1 LTIEELRVVI
11 SAKTE
16 KLQEGINK
24 ATSRLNSFRES
35 TDETSN
41 TVNQNVQ
48 RMREQYDS
56 LVRKL
61 DIVNAQAETQQRK
74 LNALRERYSSVSA
87 LNTDSPAALRL
98 QEQIVNTEARLERLI
113 NMSDRTANSIH
124 QLEDGMTNTSNA
136 TQNANSGISSL
147 RDTISN
153 ASNRVRQAT
162 NNTRRLGREINTTGE
177 RAKQSTGKVAGFAK
191 MIDSSFRRILKR
203 IFIYN
208 LIYKAIRGLIS
219 YMGGALKTNN
229 QFADS
234 MQTIKTNL
242 RVAFQPIYDFIL
254 PAINALMN
262 ALATISTYIASFTS
276 ALFGK
281 TYKQSY
287 DAAKGIETAKKEM
300 DGYGKSAKKAKGQL
314 AGFDEVNQLDLSKD
328 DEGSGG
334 TNEFEMSMPDIS
346 SVDMSGIEEL
356 KQSLS
361 EIFQPFKDAWD
372 NEGART
378 IESAKNAFNSVKALI
393 SEIGKSFKEVWIGG
407 SGQQILETL
416 QRILQSIFDL
426 VGKIAENFRVAWL
439 ENETG
444 TKIIQGIADIF
455 NIILGVIESIGESLN
470 KVWGEIGQDVA
481 NTFMS
486 IIEATIGVLNTLAKG
501 LKTVWDNGGQHL
513 FESLIRLAAK
523 VFELAGYIYTE
534 FVAPFVNWFM
544 ELISPAISE
553 VMDFVADLLDKF
565 TELIDWLLGDGKPV
579 LDTIVT
585 ILGSMAIAFG
595 VVKVAL
601 LAYKIVMGIA
611 TTVSS
616 AFGAVMA
623 FITSPIG
630 LVVLAIGAVIA
641 IGVLLYKNWDEISE
655 WLKKL
660 WEGIKTKAEE
670 IWNGI
675 STFFAET
682 WNAIK
687 TKTSEIWTGITE
699 FLSGAW
705 EGIKIKTEEVWNDIK
720 AFFIET
726 WDAIKIKTE
735 EVWNT
740 IKAFLVET
748 IWEPIKGS
756 AQTIWEGIKKFILE
770 PINQAKTSLE
780 TIWTNIKSYILN
792 KWNEIRQGITSMKS
806 NLIDAIKSPFNI
818 AKDWIDDLIKDAFNW
833 GKNLVG
839 NIVDGIKSMAG
850 KVKDAVSSVAG
861 TIGNNLGFH
870 SPTKEGP
877 GSDAD
882 KWMPNLMNMLAD
894 GIKDNVYKVSGAV
907 DVTANALK
915 GIEPSNNS
923 DSIASAVGSAV
934 MAAMQFNNGQS
945 SQGQDGDMIIQID
958 GTTLARIV
966 KPYLEK
972 EQQRIGSSAILQ
984 TI

>member
-1 LTIEELRVVI
+1 MTIEELRVII

-35 TDETSN
+35 TNETSN

-87 LNTDSPAALRL
+87 LNNDSPAALRL
-98 QEQIVNTEARLERLI
+98 QEQIVNTEARLERLV
-113 NMSDRTANSIH
+113 NTSDRTANSIH
-124 QLEDGMTNTSNA
+124 QLEDSMANTSNA

-147 RDTISN
+147 RDTVSN

-177 RAKQSTGKVAGFAK
+177 RAKQSTGKIAGFAK

-208 LIYKAIRGLIS
+208 LIYKAIRGLIG

-234 MQTIKTNL
+234 IQTIKTNL

-262 ALATISTYIASFTS
+262 ALATVSTYIASFTS

-356 KQSLS
+356 KQNLS
-361 EIFQPFKDAWD
+361 ELFQPFKDAWD

-393 SEIGKSFKEVWIGG
+393 LEIGKSFKEVWTGG
-407 SGQQILETL
+407 SGQQILEIL
-416 QRILQSIFDL
+416 QRILQNIFDL
-426 VGKIAENFRVAWL
+426 VGRIAENFRIAWS

-486 IIEATIGVLNTLAKG
+486 IIEATIEVLKTLAEG
-501 LKTVWDNGGQHL
+501 LKAVWDNGGQHL
-513 FESLIRLAAK
+513 FESLIKLGAK

-534 FVAPFVNWFM
+534 FVAPFVSWFI
-544 ELISPAISE
+544 ELISPAISK
-553 VMDFVADLLDKF
+553 VLDVVADLLDTF
-565 TELIDWLLGDGKPV
+565 TELIDWLLSDGKPT
-579 LDTIVT
+579 LDIIVT
-585 ILGSMAIAFG
+585 VLGSMAAAFG
-595 VVKVAL
+595 IVKGAIAAKAAVVT
-601 LAYKIVMGIA
+601 AYN
-611 TTVSS
+611 
-616 AFGAVMA
+616 AVMFIASNVTGIFAGVLA
-623 FITSPIG
+623 FLTSPIT
-630 LVVLAIGAVIA
+630 LAVAAIGTLIA
-641 IGVLLYKNWDEISE
+641 IGVLLYKNWDEISV
-655 WLKKL
+655 W
-660 WEGIKTKAEE
+660 IKD
-670 IWNGI
+670 
-675 STFFAET
+675 
-682 WNAIK
+682 
-687 TKTSEIWTGITE
+687 
-699 FLSGAW
+699 LW
-705 EGIKIKTEEVWNDIK
+705 EGIKIKAEEIWSSIAIFFSDTWNG
-720 AFFIET
+720 
-726 WDAIKIKTE
+726 IKTTTQ
-735 EVWNT
+735 N
-740 IKAFLVET
+740 
-748 IWEPIKGS
+748 
-756 AQTIWEGIKKFILE
+756 
-770 PINQAKTSLE
+770 
-780 TIWTNIKSYILN
+780 IWTNIKSFILN
-792 KWNEIRQGITSMKS
+792 KWSEIRQGITNMKS

-818 AKDWIDDLIKDAFNW
+818 AKDWIDDLIKDAFDW
-833 GKNLVG
+833 GKNLIG
-839 NIVDGIKSMAG
+839 NIVDGIKSMGG
-850 KVKDAVSSVAG
+850 KVKESVSGVAN
-861 TIGNNLGFH
+861 TIGDFLGFH
-870 SPTKEGP
+870 SPSKKGP
-877 GSDAD
+877 GADAD
-882 KWMPNLMNMLAD
+882 RWMPNLMNMLAD
-894 GIKDNVYKVSGAV
+894 GIEDNVYKVSGAV
-907 DVTANALK
+907 DVTANALR
-915 GIEPSNNS
+915 GIETSNNS

-934 MAAMQFNNGQS
+934 MAAMQFNNSQS
-945 SQGQDGDMIIQID
+945 SQGQDGDMVIQID

-972 EQQRIGSSAILQ
+972 EQQRIGGSAILQ
-984 TI
+984 TT